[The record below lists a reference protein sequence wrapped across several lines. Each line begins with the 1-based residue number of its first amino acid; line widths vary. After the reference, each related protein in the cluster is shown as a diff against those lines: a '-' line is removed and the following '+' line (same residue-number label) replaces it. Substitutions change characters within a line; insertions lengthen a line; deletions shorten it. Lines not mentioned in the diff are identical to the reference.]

1 MTDASASNTIFAVFE
16 QILTQFSAASGAE
29 LGAVVFA
36 LAYIYLVSQQN
47 VWCWACGFISTA
59 LFTYVFWDVSLVFS
73 MLLNVYYMVMAGYG
87 FWQWTRGVELKEDD
101 EGVVAEQ
108 PKTGSK
114 TKATTHLYTQPV
126 SESETQTVI
135 QSDDQSVTLSDSPSV
150 TQIDNNPVSE
160 SDSQLD
166 IQQWPLLKQAKIMTT
181 TALVGGLLVW
191 LRIDVS
197 TPLSFTLCLDAY
209 VSVFSV
215 VATYMVAHK
224 IYHNWHYWI
233 VINAAAAVLYYQY
246 GLYFSSLLFVVYV
259 GFSVHGLLEWR
270 KALTNKSYYEKTG
283 C

>member
-1 MTDASASNTIFAVFE
+1 MTDASASNAIFAVFE
-16 QILTQFSAASGAE
+16 QIFTQFSAASGAE

-36 LAYIYLVSQQN
+36 LAYIYLVGRQN

-87 FWQWTRGVELKEDD
+87 YWHWTRGDGANVDD
-101 EGVVAEQ
+101 DRVVAEQ

-114 TKATTHLYTQPV
+114 TKAATHLDTQSV
-126 SESETQTVI
+126 SELESQTVI
-135 QSDDQSVTLSDSPSV
+135 QSDDQ
-150 TQIDNNPVSE
+150 PVSQLGSSSVSQIE
-160 SDSQLD
+160 NKLISHSENQLD
-166 IQQWPLLKQAKIMTT
+166 IQSWPLLKQAKIMTT
-181 TALVGGLLVW
+181 TTLIGGLLVW
-191 LRIDVS
+191 LRIEVS
-197 TPLSFTLCLDAY
+197 TPLTFTLCLDAY

-233 VINAAAAVLYYQY
+233 VINTAAAVLYYQY
-246 GLYFSSLLFVVYV
+246 DLYFSSLLFVIYV

-270 KALTNKSYYEKTG
+270 KASTNF
-283 C
+283 

>member
-1 MTDASASNTIFAVFE
+1 MTDASASKALFAVFE
-16 QILTQFSAASGAE
+16 QIFTQFSAASGAE

-36 LAYIYLVSQQN
+36 LAYIYLVGRQN

-87 FWQWTRGVELKEDD
+87 YWQWTRGYGANVDD
-101 EGVVAEQ
+101 DGVVAEQ

-114 TKATTHLYTQPV
+114 TNAATHLDT
-126 SESETQTVI
+126 
-135 QSDDQSVTLSDSPSV
+135 QSVSH
-150 TQIDNNPVSE
+150 SE
-160 SDSQLD
+160 NQLD
-166 IQQWPLLKQAKIMTT
+166 IQSWPLLKQVKIMTT
-181 TALVGGLLVW
+181 TTLIGGLLVW
-191 LRIDVS
+191 LRIDED
-197 TPLSFTLCLDAY
+197 TPLTVTLCLDAY

-233 VINAAAAVLYYQY
+233 VINAAAAMLYYQY
-246 GLYFSSLLFVVYV
+246 GLYFSSLLFVIYV

-270 KALTNKSYYEKTG
+270 KALTNF
-283 C
+283 